1 MPLLPVLRLPR
12 LVGIEIAGNM
22 SYKGM
27 KRLFHCV
34 GQKNGVSRQLGALE
48 IQQAIQEEGQWLGLS
63 TNMYLSLSFLFHS
76 FPHSIFSFFRFVSFC
91 LFA

>member
-63 TNMYLSLSFLFHS
+63 TNMYLCLFCFIPFLIRSFLF
-76 FPHSIFSFFRFVSFC
+76 FVSFR